1 MALRGKKPEATEKRL
16 KALFFGEPGSGKT
29 TAAIQFPRPYL
40 IDTEKG
46 AENEQYVKKINAVG
60 GAVFQ
65 SNDFTEIT
73 REVTSL
79 LSEKHE
85 YRTLIIDPITT
96 IWDDQLNKAEAKVGS
111 EFGRHYGE
119 AKKAWKRL
127 NNLLLR
133 LDMNVIVTSHQKN
146 LYGDG
151 MALIGKTY
159 DGPKGLDYM
168 FDMVFEV
175 QRRGKERA
183 GIIRKTRLES
193 FPEGEAFPFSYEEIA
208 KRYGREVLERDALPV
223 ALIDAGTAS
232 RLQELLDARKDG
244 ADLLDKWLTKA
255 QADDIA
261 ELPADV
267 AAKCI
272 AFLLNKEAA

>member
-1 MALRGKKPEATEKRL
+1 MALRGKKPELTEKRL

-46 AENEQYVKKINAVG
+46 AENEQYVKRIRDVG
-60 GAVFQ
+60 GVVFQ
-65 SNDFTEIT
+65 SNDFNEIT
-73 REVTSL
+73 KEVTAL

-96 IWDDQLNKAEAKVGS
+96 IYDDLVNKCEAKVGTD
-111 EFGRHYGE
+111 FGRHYGE

-146 LYGDG
+146 LYGDN
-151 MALIGKTY
+151 MSVIGKTY

-175 QRRGKERA
+175 QRRGKDRV
-183 GIIRKTRLES
+183 GVVRKTRLEA
-193 FPEGEAFPFSYEEIA
+193 FPEGETFPFSFDTIA
-208 KRYGREVLERDALPV
+208 EKYGRAVLERDAQPV
-223 ALIDAGTAS
+223 QLITAANVAK
-232 RLQELLDARKDG
+232 LKELLDARKDG

-255 QADDIA
+255 QAEEIE

-267 AAKCI
+267 ADKCI
-272 AFLLNKEAA
+272 AFLGGKEAA

>member
-1 MALRGKKPEATEKRL
+1 MALRGKKPELTEKRL

-46 AENEQYVKKINAVG
+46 AENEQYVKRIQDVG
-60 GAVFQ
+60 GVVFQ
-65 SNDFTEIT
+65 SNDFNEIT
-73 REVTSL
+73 KEVTAL

-96 IWDDQLNKAEAKVGS
+96 IWDDLVNKCEAKVGT
-111 EFGRHYGE
+111 EFGRHFGE

-133 LDMNVIVTSHQKN
+133 LDMNVIITSHQKN

-151 MALIGKTY
+151 MAVIGKTY

-175 QRRGKERA
+175 QRRGKDRV
-183 GIIRKTRLES
+183 GVVRKTRLEA
-193 FPEGEAFPFSYEEIA
+193 FPEGETFPFSFDTIA
-208 KRYGREVLERDALPV
+208 EKYGRKVLERDAQPV
-223 ALIDAGTAS
+223 QLITPANVA
-232 RLQELLDARKDG
+232 RLRDLLDARKDG

-255 QADDIA
+255 QAEEIE

-267 AAKCI
+267 ADKCI
-272 AFLLNKEAA
+272 AFLSGKEAA

>member
-85 YRTLIIDPITT
+85 FRTLIIDPITT

-223 ALIDAGTAS
+223 ALIDAGTAA

-244 ADLLDKWLTKA
+244 SDLLDKWLTKA

>member
-1 MALRGKKPEATEKRL
+1 MALRGKKPELTEKRL

-46 AENEQYVKKINAVG
+46 AENEQYVKRIRDVG
-60 GAVFQ
+60 GVVFQ
-65 SNDFTEIT
+65 SNDFNEIT
-73 REVTSL
+73 KEVTAL

-96 IWDDQLNKAEAKVGS
+96 IYDDLVNKCEAKVGTD
-111 EFGRHYGE
+111 FGRHYGE

-151 MALIGKTY
+151 MAVIGKTY

-175 QRRGKERA
+175 QRRGKDRV
-183 GIIRKTRLES
+183 GVVRKTRLEA
-193 FPEGEAFPFSYEEIA
+193 FPEGETFPFSFDTIA
-208 KRYGREVLERDALPV
+208 EKYGRSVLERDAQPV
-223 ALIDAGTAS
+223 QLISPANVA
-232 RLQELLDARKDG
+232 RLRDLLDARKDG

-255 QADDIA
+255 QAEEIE

-267 AAKCI
+267 ADKCI
-272 AFLLNKEAA
+272 AFLNGKEAA

>member
-1 MALRGKKPEATEKRL
+1 MALRGKKPELTEKRL

-46 AENEQYVKKINAVG
+46 AENEQYVKRIRDVG
-60 GAVFQ
+60 GVVFQ
-65 SNDFTEIT
+65 SNDFNEIT
-73 REVTSL
+73 KEVTAL

-96 IWDDQLNKAEAKVGS
+96 IYDDLVNKCEAKVGTD
-111 EFGRHYGE
+111 FGRHYGE

-146 LYGDG
+146 LYGDN
-151 MALIGKTY
+151 MSVIGKTY

-175 QRRGKERA
+175 QRRGKDRV
-183 GIIRKTRLES
+183 GVVRKTRLEA
-193 FPEGEAFPFSYEEIA
+193 FPEGETFPFSFDTIA
-208 KRYGREVLERDALPV
+208 EKYGRVVLERDAQPV
-223 ALIDAGTAS
+223 QLITAANVAK
-232 RLQELLDARKDG
+232 LKELLDARKDG

-255 QADDIA
+255 QAEEIE

-267 AAKCI
+267 ADKCI
-272 AFLLNKEAA
+272 AFLGGKEAA